1 MLDDQKK
8 PDSVPATSEEC
19 RAQLKDIKDSVKN
32 LTKTLTAHADNRAKE
47 LQKFKHHLTKTGDT
61 IIGETQKNT
70 CRNERSALW
79 LRFHEETSMN
89 WEGNNLESCLTLAQ
103 EVV

>member
-47 LQKFKHHLTKTGDT
+47 LQKFKHHLTKTGDP
-61 IIGETQKNT
+61 IIGETQKT
-70 CRNERSALW
+70 LVEMREA
-79 LRFHEETSMN
+79 FYGYVSMKKR
-89 WEGNNLESCLTLAQ
+89 A
-103 EVV
+103 

>member
-61 IIGETQKNT
+61 IIGETQKT
-70 CRNERSALW
+70 LVEMREALYGYV
-79 LRFHEETSMN
+79 SMKKR
-89 WEGNNLESCLTLAQ
+89 A
-103 EVV
+103 